1 MVFPS
6 FLVRKENEV
15 FVDGA
20 LMKVTQQYIDKLF
33 KPIAIVINICV
44 LIKDLQD
51 LQKAALLILRNLFEV
66 ITEEQRL
73 KIKDTIM
80 TAITSV
86 SKSDDPN

>member
-20 LMKVTQQYIDKLF
+20 LMKVVQLYIDKLF

-51 LQKAALLILRNLFEV
+51 L
-66 ITEEQRL
+66 
-73 KIKDTIM
+73 
-80 TAITSV
+80 
-86 SKSDDPN
+86 